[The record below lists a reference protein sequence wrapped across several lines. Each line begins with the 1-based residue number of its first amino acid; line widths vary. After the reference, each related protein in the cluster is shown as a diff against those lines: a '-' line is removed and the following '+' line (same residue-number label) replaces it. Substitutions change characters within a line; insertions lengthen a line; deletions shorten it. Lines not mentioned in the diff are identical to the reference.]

1 MMASRKARAL
11 LRSIDEAEQAEAVSA
26 CARTLPA
33 LLAELEDAGQS
44 ALDIVDAI
52 STSGERIAVRLLQL
66 AELELGEPPIPYAFA
81 VAGSLARGEQILG
94 SDQDNALVLS
104 DEYREDRHGDYFSRL
119 SDQVCRQLDK
129 CGYRL
134 CPGDI
139 MASNPRWRMTLTA
152 WQDDF
157 QRWIEQPE
165 PGALVRLCIF
175 FDLRAIHGDAGLVD
189 ALRRDFL
196 ARTRTSP
203 LFQAHLA
210 AAALHFRPALSWFG
224 RLRFKSNE
232 QGQARINLKKH
243 AITPVVDLAR
253 AWSLAAGLDEVG
265 TLARLQALKTHHPAD
280 SERFEDLE
288 NAFVTASRLRI
299 AHQAR
304 QVRAGQ
310 QPDYRI
316 IREELTE
323 QDETALQ
330 HSFQQIAACQQALIR
345 QFRAEAF
352 Q

>member
-1 MMASRKARAL
+1 MAIREPQAL
-11 LRSIDEAEQAEAVSA
+11 LRSIDEAEQAGAVSA

-33 LLAELEDAGQS
+33 LLAELEDAGQG
-44 ALDIVDAI
+44 ALDIVRAI

-66 AELELGEPPIPYAFA
+66 AERDLGEPPVPYVFA

-104 DEYREDRHGDYFSRL
+104 DDYREDRHGEYFSRL
-119 SDQVCRQLDK
+119 SDRVCRQLDE

-139 MASNPRWRMTLTA
+139 MASNPRWRMSLTD
-152 WQDDF
+152 WQNDF
-157 QRWIEQPE
+157 RRWIEQPE

-196 ARTRTSP
+196 ARTRASP

-210 AAALHFRPALSWFG
+210 AAALHFRPALSWLG
-224 RLRFKSNE
+224 RLRFKHNQ

-265 TLARLQALKTHHPAD
+265 TLQRLQALIVHHPAD

-288 NAFVTASRLRI
+288 RAFVTASELRI

-310 QPDYRI
+310 RPDYKITRD
-316 IREELTE
+316 ELSE
-323 QDETALQ
+323 DDERALR
-330 HSFQQIAACQQALIR
+330 HSFQQIAGHQQAVIR

>member
-1 MMASRKARAL
+1 MMAIREAQAL
-11 LRSIDEAEQAEAVSA
+11 LHSIDQAEQAEAVSA

-33 LLAELEDAGQS
+33 LLAELDDAGQS
-44 ALDIVDAI
+44 AQDIVTAI
-52 STSGERIAVRLLQL
+52 STLGERIAVRLLQL
-66 AELELGEPPIPYAFA
+66 AELDLGEPPVPYAFA

-104 DEYREDRHGDYFSRL
+104 DDYREDRHGEYFSGL
-119 SDQVCRQLDK
+119 SDQVCRQLDE
-129 CGYRL
+129 CGYRF

-139 MASNPRWRMTLTA
+139 MASNPRWRMSLTA
-152 WQDDF
+152 WQNDF

-165 PGALVRLCIF
+165 PAALVRLCIF

-189 ALRRDFL
+189 ALRRDIL
-196 ARTRTSP
+196 ARTRASP

-210 AAALHFRPALSWFG
+210 AAALHFRPALTWLG
-224 RLRFKSNE
+224 RLSFKRNE
-232 QGQARINLKKH
+232 QGEARINLKKH

-253 AWSLAAGLDEVG
+253 TWSLAAGLDEVD
-265 TLARLQALKTHHPAD
+265 TLARLKALKTHHPAD

-288 NAFVTASRLRI
+288 KAFETASQLRI

-304 QVRAGQ
+304 QVRAGRE
-310 QPDYRI
+310 PDYKI
-316 IREELTE
+316 IRGELNE
-323 QDETALQ
+323 DDERALR
-330 HSFQQIAACQQALIR
+330 HSFQQITSHQQALIR

>member
-1 MMASRKARAL
+1 MANRKVQAL
-11 LRSIDEAEQAEAVSA
+11 LRSIDEADQAETVSA
-26 CARTLPA
+26 RARTLPA
-33 LLAELEDAGQS
+33 LLAELADAEQS
-44 ALDIVDAI
+44 ALDIVTAI
-52 STSGERIAVRLLQL
+52 NTSGERIAVRLLQL
-66 AELELGEPPIPYAFA
+66 AELDLGDPPVPYAFA

-104 DEYREDRHGDYFSRL
+104 DDYREDRHGEYFFRL
-119 SDQVCRQLDK
+119 SEQVCRQLDE

-139 MASNPRWRMTLTA
+139 MASNPRWRMSLTD
-152 WQDDF
+152 WQNDF
-157 QRWIEQPE
+157 RRWIEQPE

-189 ALRRDFL
+189 ALRREFL
-196 ARTRTSP
+196 ARTRASP

-224 RLRFKSNE
+224 RLRFKRSE
-232 QGQARINLKKH
+232 QGQARMNLKKH

-265 TLARLQALKTHHPAD
+265 TLARLKALKTHHPAGSD
-280 SERFEDLE
+280 RFEDLE
-288 NAFVTASRLRI
+288 NAFETASQLRI

-310 QPDYRI
+310 RADYKI
-316 IREELTE
+316 IRDGLTE
-323 QDETALQ
+323 GDERALR
-330 HSFQQIAACQQALIR
+330 HSLQQIAGHQQALIR